1 METDNK
7 FKMTFK
13 NSWWQ
18 CLVALLTGWLL
29 IRMAIIAI
37 LVFSHVSLENTD
49 IIRIGNIGALIFA
62 IWFARYLS
70 RKIWERKQKNLKL
83 FKSN

>member
-49 IIRIGNIGALIFA
+49 IIRIGNIEALIFA

-70 RKIWERKQKNLKL
+70 RKIWERKQKKPEIIQE
-83 FKSN
+83 